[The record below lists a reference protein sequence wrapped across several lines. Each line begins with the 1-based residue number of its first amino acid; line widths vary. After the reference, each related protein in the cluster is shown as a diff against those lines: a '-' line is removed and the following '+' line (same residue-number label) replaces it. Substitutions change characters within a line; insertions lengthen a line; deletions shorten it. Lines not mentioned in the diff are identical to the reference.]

1 MNRYDWSKL
10 DDGWR
15 FEPESS
21 SVRAD
26 ALVHT
31 TERGTERHFA
41 ITELELEPPQAPHL
55 MFHTRYWKILWPIA
69 KQQLAKCRIRDTE
82 PAPPKCNHEW
92 NDTRTVCVNCRKTV
106 GDLQMEQETTRA
118 TVEHLAFAVYDA
130 PSPPKHERH
139 PSVAPVVEMPAEE
152 WTKVPPIS
160 NGETVSFTWDPY
172 SGKMIGEP
180 QVTVAPAGN
189 TAALVSSNAPI
200 MTWQPPPPPW
210 RRGPLASWTLVNI
223 SAHDGRLTVV
233 MKRGRGE
240 LIDETGPDDETL
252 WERLAAK
259 VVEFDKAKAKAAAE
273 KAKSDG

>member
-31 TERGTERHFA
+31 TERGTEKHFA
-41 ITELELEPPQAPHL
+41 ITELELEPPPAPHL
-55 MFHTRYWKILWPIA
+55 MFHTRYWKILWQIA

-130 PSPPKHERH
+130 PSPPEDGRH
-139 PSVAPVVEMPAEE
+139 PSAAAAVEIAERVGREVAQWTNEAIAHSQVPDPRDFPVGPFLRFH
-152 WTKVPPIS
+152 
-160 NGETVSFTWDPY
+160 G
-172 SGKMIGEP
+172 
-180 QVTVAPAGN
+180 
-189 TAALVSSNAPI
+189 L
-200 MTWQPPPPPW
+200 PW
-210 RRGPLASWTLVNI
+210 KLGPLAAWTLVNI
-223 SAHDGRLTVV
+223 AAHDGRLTVV

-240 LIDETGPDDETL
+240 LIDETGPDDDAL
-252 WERLAAK
+252 WERLGKK
-259 VVEFDKAKAKAAAE
+259 VVDYEKAKAKAAAE
-273 KAKSDG
+273 AADATISAISEFWKAKAK